1 MRNERSS
8 NDNEIAFYD
17 RCSNENLL
25 LVDFQEFG
33 FFKFLL

>member
-1 MRNERSS
+1 MRNERLS

-25 LVDFQEFG
+25 FVNFQEFG